1 MPSLRLS
8 KLTAAFTLALCL
20 LLCAVSPAAITPA
33 FAQASIKILVN
44 DAPITSFD
52 IKNRTAMLQAFTR
65 GKQGEKD
72 AIEQLVDEKLM
83 LQEAARRNV
92 TVSDEEIAQEFAKRA
107 TQARLTPAQ
116 FEAAMRQTGIDPET
130 FKDFLRA
137 NMAWREIVRARFRST
152 VNVTEQDVAAALNER
167 SAEGANQAVSEY
179 MLQQILF
186 IVPPGA
192 GKGIEVER
200 ENEAKAFRSAF
211 QGCDNAVKQASGRP
225 GVVVKP
231 TVRRAESEIGGDIK
245 EAITSLEVGGVTPP
259 QRVGEGFQ
267 IVALCDKRAI
277 AGQSQAA
284 DVVRQELSSERG
296 ELMAR
301 RYLRDLRSDA
311 VIEYR

>member
-1 MPSLRLS
+1 
-8 KLTAAFTLALCL
+8 
-20 LLCAVSPAAITPA
+20 
-33 FAQASIKILVN
+33 
-44 DAPITSFD
+44 
-52 IKNRTAMLQAFTR
+52 
-65 GKQGEKD
+65 
-72 AIEQLVDEKLM
+72 
-83 LQEAARRNV
+83 
-92 TVSDEEIAQEFAKRA
+92 
-107 TQARLTPAQ
+107 
-116 FEAAMRQTGIDPET
+116 MRQTGIDPET

-152 VNVTEQDVAAALNER
+152 VNVTEQDVAAALSER

-192 GKGIEVER
+192 GKSIEVER
-200 ENEAKAFRSAF
+200 ENEAKAFRSGF

-245 EAITSLEVGGVTPP
+245 EAVASLEVGGVTPP